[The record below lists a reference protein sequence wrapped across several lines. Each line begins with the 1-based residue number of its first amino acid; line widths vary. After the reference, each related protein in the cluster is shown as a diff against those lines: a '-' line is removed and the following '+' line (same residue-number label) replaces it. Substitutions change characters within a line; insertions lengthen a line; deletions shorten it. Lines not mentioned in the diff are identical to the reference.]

1 MESWVD
7 IKKGKL
13 CFKVPYQAYKDVFEG
28 NGFEIMENNLSAKP
42 TFSFAKEPAPVR
54 VENTAETKKTIKEK
68 TDATKRPNSGK
79 NIK

>member
-7 IKKGKL
+7 IKKGNL
-13 CFKVPYQAYKDVFEG
+13 SIKVPYQAYKDVFEG
-28 NGFEIMENNLSAKP
+28 NGFEIIDNNLSAKP
-42 TFSFAKEPAPVR
+42 TFSFATEPAPVMA
-54 VENTAETKKTIKEK
+54 ENTAETKKTIKEK